1 MTTDKCHLLGAEG
14 DGGHQ
19 GDIVD
24 GGVTLDLLCGSKGP
38 AAPAAPL
45 VLGFTH
51 LKIEYY
57 LMTWNNLLH
66 THLSRLP
73 PVNMSWQISSFEE
86 AAIIMR
92 TPPCP

>member
-19 GDIVD
+19 GHVVD
-24 GGVTLDLLCGSKGP
+24 GGVTLNLLRGSKGP

-51 LKIEYY
+51 LKIK
-57 LMTWNNLLH
+57 LNFI
-66 THLSRLP
+66 R
-73 PVNMSWQISSFEE
+73 
-86 AAIIMR
+86 
-92 TPPCP
+92 